1 MKKVFILGSGA
12 MAQAMAIGLVK
23 SGFKVALICRQNS
36 PHLAA
41 VRALVGVEVG
51 FYEEFDL
58 EGKDVVLAFKPY
70 ALGEVALRLKGR
82 ANLLVSILARTSL
95 DALKA
100 AFTNGGA
107 AYFVTAMPN
116 LAARNGAS
124 VTPFLAE
131 CEQGAALASR
141 LLSGF
146 GEAVRTQSQN
156 EFEAAGVLAGCAPAF
171 LGVVAQGLLFAAIRG
186 GVSAAA
192 AKRLTDG
199 VFASFAAL
207 AKESSES
214 NLDTAGENFT
224 QIVQKICSPNGTTI
238 EGVFELQKHG
248 VSGAVM
254 SAFAASLAK
263 QRG

>member
-1 MKKVFILGSGA
+1 MKDVFILGSGA
-12 MAQAMAIGLVK
+12 MAQAMAVGLVK
-23 SGFKVALICRQNS
+23 SGFKVVLICRQNS

-41 VRALVGVEVG
+41 VRALSGVEVG

-58 EGKDVVLAFKPY
+58 EGRDVILAFKPY
-70 ALGEVALRLKGR
+70 ALGEVAPRLKGR

-107 AYFVTAMPN
+107 AHFVTAMPN
-116 LAARNGAS
+116 LAARSGVS

-131 CEQGAALASR
+131 CEQGAKEASE

-146 GEAVRTQSQN
+146 GEAVRTQSQS

-171 LGVVAQGLLFAAIRG
+171 LGVVAQGLLLGAVRG
-186 GVSAAA
+186 GVSAVA

-207 AKESSES
+207 AKQGSESSF
-214 NLDTAGENFT
+214 DTANFT
-224 QIVQKICSPNGTTI
+224 QIVQQVCSPNGTTI

-263 QRG
+263 QKGGK